1 MSMIHLIP
9 VSNGFL
15 DVSLVKKLV
24 AIRDDK
30 NRILG
35 YTAIM
40 KDSSNVHL
48 TPTEGRKV
56 KMAKA

>member
-1 MSMIHLIP
+1 MKHLVP
-9 VSNGFL
+9 VSDGFI
-15 DVSLVKKLV
+15 DASLVKKL
-24 AIRDDK
+24 ITIHDDK

-40 KDSSNVHL
+40 KDDTKVHL
-48 TPTEGRKV
+48 TSTEGRKV

>member
-1 MSMIHLIP
+1 MKHLVP
-9 VSNGFL
+9 VSDGFI
-15 DVSLVKKLV
+15 DASLVKKLIT
-24 AIRDDK
+24 IRDDR

-40 KDSSNVHL
+40 KDDTKMHL
-48 TPTEGRKV
+48 TSTEGRKV

>member
-1 MSMIHLIP
+1 MKHLVP
-9 VSNGFL
+9 VSDGFI
-15 DVSLVKKLV
+15 DASLVKKL
-24 AIRDDK
+24 ITISDDR

-40 KDSSNVHL
+40 KDDTKMHL
-48 TPTEGRKV
+48 TSTEGRKV

>member
-1 MSMIHLIP
+1 MSMKHLVPI
-9 VSNGFL
+9 SDGFI
-15 DVSLVKKLV
+15 DASLVKKLI

-35 YTAIM
+35 YTATM

>member
-1 MSMIHLIP
+1 MKHLIP
-9 VSNGFL
+9 VSDGFI
-15 DVSLVKKLV
+15 DASLVKKLIT
-24 AIRDDK
+24 IRDDR

-40 KDSSNVHL
+40 KDDTKVHL
-48 TPTEGRKV
+48 TSTEGRKV